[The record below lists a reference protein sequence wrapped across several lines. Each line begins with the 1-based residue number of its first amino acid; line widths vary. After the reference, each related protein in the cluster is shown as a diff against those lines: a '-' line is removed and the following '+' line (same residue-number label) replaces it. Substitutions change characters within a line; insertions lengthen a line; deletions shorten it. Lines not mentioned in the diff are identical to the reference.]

1 MFKKIAG
8 IASMMKQ
15 AQQMQGRMAEMQES
29 LAQLKVEAKA
39 GGGMVTVEANGQ
51 QKILGVRID
60 ASLLE
65 SNDKEMLEDLLVA
78 AVNQALDKAR
88 ETAAMEMQK
97 ITGDLNVPGL
107 DEALSNMS
115 PGG

>member
-1 MFKKIAG
+1 
-8 IASMMKQ
+8 
-15 AQQMQGRMAEMQES
+15 
-29 LAQLKVEAKA
+29 
-39 GGGMVTVEANGQ
+39 
-51 QKILGVRID
+51 
-60 ASLLE
+60 
-65 SNDKEMLEDLLVA
+65 MLEDLLVA